1 MRLTRIF
8 LLAALLLATG
18 TTASAKKPI
27 PIERYQ
33 KNIMRI
39 VKQQPFYNPAHEYVF
54 MYLPFKEIEGNPYEH
69 IQTGQ
74 DLLEHT
80 VRIFPDVNNPNL
92 QMDLWLYDA
101 DSLMLCA
108 ELLYP
113 FATIYRPTSVNIFRV
128 QYLLQNNIQEY
139 FFLGYTSITTFF
151 MVRGNQVFVSVK
163 NGQEPFKVY
172 LFEDYI
178 EQFGLEPIFG
188 PRNRYDR

>member
-1 MRLTRIF
+1 MKLTRIF

-27 PIERYQ
+27 PMERYE

-39 VKQQPFYNPAHEYVF
+39 VKKQPFYNPAHEYVF
-54 MYLPFKEIEGNPYEH
+54 MYLPFKKVKGNPYEH

-108 ELLYP
+108 ELLYHLHLS
-113 FATIYRPTSVNIFRV
+113 TD
-128 QYLLQNNIQEY
+128 QLL
-139 FFLGYTSITTFF
+139 
-151 MVRGNQVFVSVK
+151 
-163 NGQEPFKVY
+163 
-172 LFEDYI
+172 
-178 EQFGLEPIFG
+178 
-188 PRNRYDR
+188 

>member
-1 MRLTRIF
+1 MKLTRII

-113 FATIYRPTSVNIFRV
+113 FASIYLPASVYICRV
-128 QYLLQNNIQEY
+128 LYLLQNNIQEY
-139 FFLGYTSITTFF
+139 FFIGYTFF
-151 MVRGNQVFVSVK
+151 MVKGNQVFVSVK

>member
-1 MRLTRIF
+1 MKLTRII
-8 LLAALLLATG
+8 LLETLLLATG

-113 FATIYRPTSVNIFRV
+113 FASIYRPASVNICRV

-139 FFLGYTSITTFF
+139 FFIGYTFF
-151 MVRGNQVFVSVK
+151 MVKGNQVFVSVK

-178 EQFGLEPIFG
+178 EQFGFEPIFG

>member
-8 LLAALLLATG
+8 FTG
-18 TTASAKKPI
+18 STVAGNRNDSLGEKADTNRKIS
-27 PIERYQ
+27 

-113 FATIYRPTSVNIFRV
+113 FASIYRPAFCEYMQSTIF
-128 QYLLQNNIQEY
+128 IA
-139 FFLGYTSITTFF
+139 
-151 MVRGNQVFVSVK
+151 K
-163 NGQEPFKVY
+163 
-172 LFEDYI
+172 
-178 EQFGLEPIFG
+178 
-188 PRNRYDR
+188 

>member
-1 MRLTRIF
+1 M
-8 LLAALLLATG
+8 
-18 TTASAKKPI
+18 
-27 PIERYQ
+27 
-33 KNIMRI
+33 
-39 VKQQPFYNPAHEYVF
+39 QPFYNPAHEYVF

-92 QMDLWLYDA
+92 QMDLWLY
-101 DSLMLCA
+101 
-108 ELLYP
+108 
-113 FATIYRPTSVNIFRV
+113 RPASVNICRV

-139 FFLGYTSITTFF
+139 FFIGYTFF
-151 MVRGNQVFVSVK
+151 MVKGNQVFVSVK